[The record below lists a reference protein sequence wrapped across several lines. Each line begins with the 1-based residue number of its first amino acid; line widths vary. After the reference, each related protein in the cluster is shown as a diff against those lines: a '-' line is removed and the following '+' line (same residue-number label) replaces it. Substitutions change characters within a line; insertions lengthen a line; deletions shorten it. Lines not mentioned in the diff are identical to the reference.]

1 MKTTTKQSEKNEKFT
16 SNIKELIELFGV
28 EPHIVL
34 PYAYFGC
41 PGSADTDSGF
51 CTRFFRLSLES
62 GEVECVDTD
71 TYQECQICGCCN
83 VINGI
88 KEYRLEEDNEIL

>member
-1 MKTTTKQSEKNEKFT
+1 METTTKQPEKNEKFT
-16 SNIKELIELFGV
+16 SNIKELIEFFGV
-28 EPHIVL
+28 EPHIDL

-41 PGSADTDSGF
+41 LCSVDTDRGF

-62 GEVECVDTD
+62 GEVECVDAD
-71 TYQECQICGCCN
+71 TYQECKIGGCCN

-88 KEYRLEEDNEIL
+88 KECRTEGEND